1 MARTATAMIMPI
13 EPFSARFLAC
23 AGIGLSVG
31 AMVVICAGIGLSV
44 GATVVICAGIGLSV
58 GATVV
63 LCTKMME
70 LWSTVTET
78 PKFAS
83 IVLSSEPSAS
93 VVSTEDAR
101 AVESWCPEAARD
113 TTTSKLIVHTYAV
126 D

>member
-1 MARTATAMIMPI
+1 MAKTTTAMTMTI
-13 EPFSARFLAC
+13 EPNSTRFFAC
-23 AGIGLSVG
+23 AIF
-31 AMVVICAGIGLSV
+31 GLSV

-58 GATVV
+58 GATVLV
-63 LCTKMME
+63 CTKMME

-78 PKFAS
+78 PKFSS

-93 VVSTEDAR
+93 VVSMEDAR
-101 AVESWCPEAARD
+101 AVESWCPEAAKE